1 MAETSATEHEQV
13 LNTYQDYE
21 DLWNGDFSKVEVVAE
36 SFAFHSPGVPD
47 GELHGREAFEAYLRE
62 VRSAFPDWQV
72 VADDLLA
79 GDGLI
84 MKEWTVTGTHEG
96 EYNGVPPT
104 GHEIEINGM
113 AKDIITDGKVQEG
126 RLYYNSQDVAEQLGL
141 IED

>member
-21 DLWNGDFSKVEVVAE
+21 DLWNGDFSQLEVVAE
-36 SFAFHSPGVPD
+36 SFAFQSPDVPD
-47 GELHGREAFEAYLRE
+47 GELQGREAFEAYLRD

-72 VADDLLA
+72 VTDDLLA

-96 EYNGVPPT
+96 EYNGIPPT
-104 GHEIEINGM
+104 GREIEINGM
-113 AKDIITDGKVQEG
+113 AKDIITDDKVQEG
-126 RLYYNSQDVAEQLGL
+126 RLYYNTQDMAEQLGL
-141 IED
+141 TED